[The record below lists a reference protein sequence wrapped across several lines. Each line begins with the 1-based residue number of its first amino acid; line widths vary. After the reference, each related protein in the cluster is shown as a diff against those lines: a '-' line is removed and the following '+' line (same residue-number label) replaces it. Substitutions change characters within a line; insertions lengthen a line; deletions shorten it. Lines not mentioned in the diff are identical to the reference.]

1 MYNKDAWSFLFD
13 DNEPVVNF
21 KDELKYNF
29 KRWFIDLLSIIPF
42 LTILTILFIYNKINK
57 KNKKNKILLGTV
69 PIITFNLLS
78 KSLTNN
84 QIDNTLFVFQDW
96 SNGNFHTGLT
106 FKDICPISFTHKNP
120 YEFGSYIAFIWA
132 LRNFDI
138 FCLYFNSGFLE
149 RTIFWKIEPVLYQIF
164 NKKTLMLPYGSD
176 VWSIKQN
183 KNRVQ
188 KLGHMMSTKKFF
200 LLDKKREE
208 RIYHWSKY
216 VNLIIAYASYMD
228 YLQRIDILVYHG
240 QIVEDVN
247 NYNYNFSE
255 KNDIKVIH
263 YANDNVR
270 KGSMYI
276 EAILAKTSNSANI
289 EFYYGIERALL
300 LSKLEESHFYIEQ
313 LIDGIITYSCLE
325 AMLKGKIVF
334 LYLDSDINDVYRT
347 LNSSYYIDF
356 FNNSPIVNINL
367 ENLNDKVQE
376 YLNKDFKELQDISI
390 KSRDFAT
397 KLLLENEQMYVAIF
411 NKLKS

>member
-1 MYNKDAWSFLFD
+1 MYNKGGWSFLFD
-13 DNEPVVNF
+13 DNEPVISF
-21 KDELKYNF
+21 KNELKYNLR
-29 KRWFIDLLSIIPF
+29 KWFIDSLSIIPF
-42 LTILTILFIYNKINK
+42 LTVLILLFIYKKIVRPE
-57 KNKKNKILLGTV
+57 KKNKILLGTV
-69 PIITFNLLS
+69 PIITFDLLS

-84 QIDNTLFVFQDW
+84 KIDNTLFVFQDY

-138 FCLYFNSGFLE
+138 FCLYFDSGFLE
-149 RTIFWKIEPVLYQIF
+149 RTIFWKLEPILYQIF
-164 NKKTLMLPYGSD
+164 DKKVVMLPYGSD

-188 KLGHMMSTKKFF
+188 KLGHMMSRKKYF
-200 LLDKKREE
+200 LLDKKRED

-240 QIVEDVN
+240 QIVEDVDK
-247 NYNYNFSE
+247 YNYNFS
-255 KNDIKVIH
+255 KSDNIKVIH

-276 EAILAKTSNSANI
+276 EALLGETNNNVDV
-289 EFYYGIERALL
+289 EFCYGIERKLL

-313 LIDGIITYSCLE
+313 LVDGIITYSSLE

-334 LYLDSDINDVYRT
+334 LYSDSAINDVYRI
-347 LNSSYYIDF
+347 LNSSYYINF
-356 FNNSPIVNINL
+356 FNDSPVVNITL
-367 ENLNDKVQE
+367 ENLDKTVLE
-376 YLNKDFKELQDISI
+376 YLNKDFEELQDISI
-390 KSRDFAT
+390 KSKVFAK
-397 KLLLENEQMYVAIF
+397 KLLLENEKMYVDIF

>member
-1 MYNKDAWSFLFD
+1 MHNKGGWSFFFD
-13 DNEPVVNF
+13 ENKPVVNF
-21 KDELKYNF
+21 KNEFKYNI
-29 KRWFIDLLSIIPF
+29 KRWLIDLISIIPF
-42 LTILTILFIYNKINK
+42 LVSLIILYMQLKMS
-57 KNKKNKILLGTV
+57 KNKQNKVLLGTV
-69 PIITFNLLS
+69 PIITFDLLS

-84 QIDNTLFVFQDW
+84 KIDNTLFVFQDY

-106 FKDICPISFTHKNP
+106 FKDICSISFTHKNP

-138 FCLYFNSGFLE
+138 FCLYFDSGFLE
-149 RTIFWKIEPVLYQIF
+149 RTIFWKLEPILYQLF
-164 NKKTLMLPYGSD
+164 DKKVVMLPYGSD

-188 KLGHMMSTKKFF
+188 KLGHMMSRKKYF
-200 LLDKKREE
+200 LLDKKRED

-240 QIVEDVN
+240 QIVEDVDK
-247 NYNYNFSE
+247 YNYNFS
-255 KNDIKVIH
+255 KSDNIKIIH

-276 EAILAKTSNSANI
+276 EALLRGTNTNI
-289 EFYYGIERALL
+289 NVEFYYAIERNLL

-313 LIDGIITYSCLE
+313 LVDGIISYSSLE

-334 LYLDSDINDVYRT
+334 LYMDESINSIYKM
-347 LNSSYYIDF
+347 LNSEYYIDF
-356 FNNSPIVNINL
+356 FKNCPIVNINI
-367 ENLNDKVQE
+367 ENMKGKIDE
-376 YLNKDFKELQDISI
+376 YAQKDFKELQNISL
-390 KSRDFAT
+390 KSREFAI
-397 KLLLENEQMYVAIF
+397 KLLKENEKMYVNIF
-411 NKLKS
+411 KGLID